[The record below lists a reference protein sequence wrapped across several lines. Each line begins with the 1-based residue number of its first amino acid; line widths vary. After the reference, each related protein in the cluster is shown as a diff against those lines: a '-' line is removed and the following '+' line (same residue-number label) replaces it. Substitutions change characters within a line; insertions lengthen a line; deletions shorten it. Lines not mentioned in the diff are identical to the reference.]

1 MKVCLRPISLRKKD
15 FNSKGELIRKDY
27 PKVVVDKILED
38 VFYLDLRKN
47 PSPIAVDLFK
57 CNAFNIVEAK
67 NGVLEKTIKTA
78 YRSVEFNTIEE
89 FMRWL
94 YDTDVSFCVDI
105 LDGDSKTFFLNEVE
119 DFQAGAKKNDRKK
132 RV

>member
-38 VFYLDLRKN
+38 VFYLDMRKN
-47 PSPIAVDLFK
+47 PSPVAVSLFK
-57 CNAFNIVEAK
+57 SNAFDIVEMK
-67 NGVLEKTIKTA
+67 DSILEKTIKTA
-78 YRSVEFNTIEE
+78 YRSVEFDTIEE

-94 YDTDVSFCVDI
+94 YDTDFSFCVDV
-105 LDGDSKTFFLNEVE
+105 LDGDSYTFFLNEAE
-119 DFQAGAKKNDRKK
+119 DFSGGKKNDRKK